1 MLIVG
6 LLAGCGGDEMTG
18 PDPQEPALASA
29 SGNDQSAA
37 VGQAL
42 ANPIVVVHTLD
53 GSGVSGTTVSWT
65 VTAGGGSVSP
75 GTSITDGSGMASTV
89 WTVGPNAGA
98 NSVLATGTGLT
109 GSPVTFGATGIGPAP
124 MTASVSVLDNFFNPT
139 SSTVS
144 AGGTVTWTW
153 GGGVDHNV
161 TFSAGSSSGTQ
172 TAGTFAR
179 TFADA
184 GSFGYQCTIHGS
196 SMSGTIVVQ

>member
-1 MLIVG
+1 MLIAA
-6 LLAGCGGDEMTG
+6 LLAGCGGDETTG
-18 PDPQEPALASA
+18 PDPQGPALAAA
-29 SGNDQSAA
+29 SGHNQSAT

-42 ANPIVVVHTLD
+42 ANPIVVALTLD
-53 GSGVSGTTVSWT
+53 GSGVSGTTVSWA

-75 GTSITDGSGMASTV
+75 GTSTTDGSGMASTD
-89 WTVGPNAGA
+89 WTLGPNAGA
-98 NSVLATGTGLT
+98 NSVLASGTGVT
-109 GSPVTFGATGIGPAP
+109 GSPVTFAATGIG
-124 MTASVSVLDNFFNPT
+124 MTASVSVLDNFFDPT
-139 SSTVS
+139 SSTIL

-161 TFSAGSSSGTQ
+161 TFSAGSSSGTR

-196 SMSGTIVVQ
+196 SMSGTIVVE